1 MKRHTNMSTNENNPL
16 IMIHPEERKRTHTV
30 WQFQI
35 KQEKVSY
42 AYDECLLIIFLIIS
56 TKQLLIIVMYNLALT
71 LQLHALS
78 SSSRAV
84 SSSSH
89 NKKTNI
95 ELEEDI
101 DPLFTLA
108 LTNNLGLIYRTI

>member
-1 MKRHTNMSTNENNPL
+1 
-16 IMIHPEERKRTHTV
+16 V
-30 WQFQI
+30 
-35 KQEKVSY
+35 
-42 AYDECLLIIFLIIS
+42 
-56 TKQLLIIVMYNLALT
+56 T

-108 LTNNLGLIYRTI
+108 LTNNLGLIYRTMNKKVQGKIYFQNMFSTMMYLLDSSNQEDTSTPHNPFTWISGMDYYTMR

>member
-42 AYDECLLIIFLIIS
+42 VYEC
-56 TKQLLIIVMYNLALT
+56 LLIIVMYNLALT